1 MNEKTFRMLEYNKII
16 EKLTRNA
23 ITYKGKELAST
34 LTPSITLK
42 KVKKMQQET
51 TEAVSAMLRFGTPPI
66 VPVADFKEILNKVRI
81 GGVLSIKSLLEVAS
95 TLKGMREVKEYG
107 KEHAGEATALIDEYF
122 ESLYSNL
129 NVEKEIFRCI
139 KNDEELDDRAS
150 SELYNIRRRIADAE
164 GKIKDKL
171 NDIVHSSELSKYL
184 QDQVVTFRN
193 DRYVIPVKQEYKNEI
208 KGFIHDS
215 SASGSTIF
223 IEPTAVFNINNEIK
237 ELKIK
242 EQLEIERILA
252 LLTQML
258 DPILEDIEN
267 SIDTMGY
274 IDFTFAKAKLS
285 LDMRA
290 FEPTLNDNNYIN
302 LKRARHPLISD
313 NGVVPIDVWIGKDYK
328 ILVITGPNTGGKTVT
343 LKTVGLL
350 SLMAQSGLHI
360 PASESSEICV
370 FDNVY
375 ADIGDEQSI
384 EQSLSTFSS
393 HIKNII
399 KITNEATSNDLVLV
413 DELGSGTDPVEGAA
427 IAMSVL
433 EYLRESNITTIATT
447 HYSELKTYAMQTENV
462 ENASCEFNVETL
474 KPTYKLLIGV
484 PGRSN
489 AFAISKKLG
498 LSEKILDKANSY
510 LSAETIRFEDVLNK
524 MELDRIKAKE
534 QKEVADKLLVAA
546 KEEKEKVEQ
555 EKKKL
560 EDKKNEILQKAKRE
574 ARDLLLD
581 AETEANEIIKELTNL
596 KKSKDKNIG
605 QSAQEARVKIKKSI
619 SEIQK
624 DLNTSKVVVKNALK
638 PEEVIVGMKVFVP
651 SLDQEASIVTL
662 PDKKGNVI
670 IQSGIIKLSISVSQ
684 LEKSK
689 EDTKKAEVKI
699 NMLVKNKARD
709 ITTEINLLGMTV
721 DDAINTLEK
730 YLDDAYLSGLKQV
743 RVVHGKGSGAL
754 RRGVQDYLRT
764 NPHVGSFRLGM
775 YGEGDSGVTIVEIK

>member
-107 KEHAGEATALIDEYF
+107 KEHAGEATVLIDEYF

-313 NGVVPIDVWIGKDYK
+313 NEVVPIDVWIGKDYK

-596 KKSKDKNIG
+596 KKSKNKNIG

>member
-16 EKLTRNA
+16 EKLTRNV

-34 LTPSITLK
+34 LTPSIALK
-42 KVKKMQQET
+42 KVKKMQQKT
-51 TEAVSAMLRFGTPPI
+51 TEAVSMTLRFGTPPI

-107 KEHAGEATALIDEYF
+107 KEHAGEATVLIDEYF

-150 SELYNIRRRIADAE
+150 TELYNIRRRIVDAE

-171 NDIVHSSELSKYL
+171 NDIIHSSELSKYL

-313 NGVVPIDVWIGKDYK
+313 NEVVPIDVWIGKDYK

-447 HYSELKTYAMQTENV
+447 HYSELKTYAMQTKNV

-546 KEEKEKVEQ
+546 KEEKEKV
-555 EKKKL
+555 
-560 EDKKNEILQKAKRE
+560 
-574 ARDLLLD
+574 
-581 AETEANEIIKELTNL
+581 
-596 KKSKDKNIG
+596 
-605 QSAQEARVKIKKSI
+605 
-619 SEIQK
+619 
-624 DLNTSKVVVKNALK
+624 
-638 PEEVIVGMKVFVP
+638 
-651 SLDQEASIVTL
+651 
-662 PDKKGNVI
+662 
-670 IQSGIIKLSISVSQ
+670 
-684 LEKSK
+684 
-689 EDTKKAEVKI
+689 
-699 NMLVKNKARD
+699 
-709 ITTEINLLGMTV
+709 
-721 DDAINTLEK
+721 
-730 YLDDAYLSGLKQV
+730 
-743 RVVHGKGSGAL
+743 
-754 RRGVQDYLRT
+754 
-764 NPHVGSFRLGM
+764 
-775 YGEGDSGVTIVEIK
+775 